1 MGVGELLEKPN
12 KLRGSDLRWT
22 SLPSRGSRNTPSR
35 FRLKKPGSAPVAM
48 SQSAPKLHLS
58 QFGFLSFTSW
68 LSEILDFI
76 FSAFLEAILELFWNL
91 RLRRLLN
98 KTWRIH
104 DGGDF

>member
-1 MGVGELLEKPN
+1 MGTGELNAGGGGKHVTN
-12 KLRGSDLRWT
+12 SV
-22 SLPSRGSRNTPSR
+22 PSHPGGVKTLHGR
-35 FRLKKPGSAPVAM
+35 FRLQEPGSAPAAM

-58 QFGFLSFTSW
+58 QFGFLNFTLW

-76 FSAFLEAILELFWNL
+76 FSAFLEAILELFWHL